1 MEERIGRCRQDSTHS
16 KSRDPKTEMKRDEE
30 RKGRELKCCG
40 QSLHTRAN
48 QCMDLFLTSW
58 FTDVLC
64 TQCTFPVRH
73 LNHLFPAPPPTP
85 HAPSTNTHT
94 HPHLHAHFL
103 TYGISLSVCLSMSL
117 SLDFCLSVSLSH
129 LQRKQHIVHMIV
141 GWFSRLTVVAN
152 IRC

>member
-73 LNHLFPAPPPTP
+73 LNHLFPPPPPPTP
-85 HAPSTNTHT
+85 PLQIHIPIHTFTHT
-94 HPHLHAHFL
+94 FSHTVFL
-103 TYGISLSVCLSMSL
+103 SLSVCLCL
-117 SLDFCLSVSLSH
+117 CLSISVCLCH
-129 LQRKQHIVHMIV
+129 
-141 GWFSRLTVVAN
+141 FLTYKEN
-152 IRC
+152 NTLFT